1 MRCADCKFW
10 EMDMSERNFGVC
22 KANAPS
28 PSVMKTEE
36 NDEYKLVWP
45 LTGKDDWCGQ
55 FKSTVEKMD

>member
-1 MRCADCKFW
+1 
-10 EMDMSERNFGVC
+10 MDMSERNFGVC